1 MKFNRFNPLRLTFTI
16 ALTLLASNA
25 ANAATSGFLLDFE
38 YSWPYIADIAEYY
51 NGGSAFTNAGTTS
64 LGISGTNYG
73 VSFTNTFDSSMYGF
87 SNNDGLGN
95 LPNGDYYANA
105 PSMLG
110 VASPIG
116 NVFMNV
122 AAGVDSTL
130 SFYYSSPQAIIGVVK
145 AYSGLNG
152 TGSLLGSFDIT
163 ANNSS
168 LYDTWSSTTFNFA
181 GTAQSFDFSANSGIA
196 GFDNIAAVPEPE
208 SYALILAGL
217 GLLGFV
223 QRRKNT
229 NIK

>member
-1 MKFNRFNPLRLTFTI
+1 MKLNRLTPLI
-16 ALTLLASNA
+16 LSLILLSANA

-38 YSWPYIADIAEYY
+38 HSWPYATDIANYY
-51 NGGSAFTNAGTTS
+51 NGGTASDGA
-64 LGISGTNYG
+64 SGTNFG
-73 VSFTNTFDSSMYGF
+73 VSFTNTFDSSMFGL
-87 SNNDGLGN
+87 SNNDGLGS

-105 PSMLG
+105 PSALG
-110 VASPIG
+110 VANPFG
-116 NVFMNV
+116 TVFMNV
-122 AAGVDSTL
+122 VAGVDSTL
-130 SFYYSSPQAIIGVVK
+130 SFYYSSPEAIIGAVK

-163 ANNSS
+163 ANNSG
-168 LYDTWSSTTFNFA
+168 LYDTWSSATLNFA
-181 GTAQSFDFSANSGIA
+181 GTAQSFDFSASSSIV

-208 SYALILAGL
+208 TYALILAGL